1 MPKFRISVNLVWDC
15 TGQDSQEVHATALNH
30 LHKAIEQMSDDMEV
44 PIKKP
49 KISINKLKEVDRTN
63 PKKTI
68 IAEYSVDEVFDRL
81 KADGARQEFSVNDK
95 VYKVKMNSK
104 RYFVLKENRSCV
116 ACGIECKKAVLELPS
131 DCEYPHFNLY
141 GEENGKLVLM
151 TKDHKLAVARG
162 GKDTMDNYQSMCAI
176 CNNIKGKDNLEP
188 EHVKVL
194 RDIYND
200 GVKKGK
206 NSTEIH
212 YDIQGHKTKVLV
224 EVNKKKRE
232 EKKALRKKEKE
243 EKEIAEKE
251 KDEYVG
257 LTKSDIEVIE
267 ETKKINWLLM
277 GVYSVILVIDLF
289 LTYFTEWYFG
299 VMGFALALLGFFAG
313 TIR

>member
-49 KISINKLKEVDRTN
+49 KISINKLKEIDRSN

-68 IAEYSVDEVFDRL
+68 LAEYSVDEIFDKL
-81 KADGARQEFSVNDK
+81 KSDGARQEFCVKDK
-95 VYKVKMNSK
+95 VYRVKMNSK
-104 RYFVLKENRSCV
+104 RYFVLKENKSCV

-212 YDIQGHKTKVLV
+212 YDIQEHKAKLLT
-224 EVNKKKRE
+224 EINKKRRA
-232 EKKALRKKEKE
+232 EKKALKDKEKE
-243 EKEIAEKE
+243 KEAE
-251 KDEYVG
+251 YAG
-257 LTKSDIEVIE
+257 LSKNAVEVIE

-299 VMGFALALLGFFAG
+299 AMGLVLAMLGFFAG
-313 TIR
+313 TLR

>member
-15 TGQDSQEVHATALNH
+15 TGQDSQEVHSVALGH
-30 LHKAIEQMSDDMEV
+30 LHKAIEQMSDEMEV

-49 KISINKLKEVDRTN
+49 KISINKLKEVDKSN

-68 IAEYSVDEVFDRL
+68 IAEYPVDEVFNRL
-81 KADGARQEFSVNDK
+81 KSDGARQEFSVNDK
-95 VYKVKMNSK
+95 TYKVKMNSK
-104 RYFVLKENRSCV
+104 RYFVLKENKSCV

-141 GEENGKLVLM
+141 GEENGKMILM

-188 EHVKVL
+188 DHVKVL
-194 RDIYND
+194 RNVYND
-200 GVKKGK
+200 GVKNGK

-212 YDIQGHKTKVLV
+212 YDIQEHKGKLLT
-224 EVNKKKRE
+224 EINKKKRE
-232 EKKALRKKEKE
+232 EKKALREKEKALKEKE
-243 EKEIAEKE
+243 AE
-251 KDEYVG
+251 YAG
-257 LTKSDIEVIE
+257 LTKNDIEVIE
-267 ETKKINWLLM
+267 ESKKINWLLL
-277 GVYSVILVIDLF
+277 GVYLVIFAIDLT

-299 VMGFALALLGFFAG
+299 VMGVVLAMLGFFAG

>member
-30 LHKAIEQMSDDMEV
+30 LHKAIEQMSDGMEV

-49 KISINKLKEVDRTN
+49 KISINKLKEIDRSN

-68 IAEYSVDEVFDRL
+68 LAEYSVDEIFDKL
-81 KADGARQEFSVNDK
+81 KSDGARQEFCVNNK

-104 RYFVLKENRSCV
+104 RYFVLKENKSCV

-188 EHVKVL
+188 DHVKVL
-194 RDIYND
+194 RDIYNE

-212 YDIQGHKTKVLV
+212 YDIQKHKVKLLT
-224 EVNKKKRE
+224 EINKKKRE
-232 EKKALRKKEKE
+232 AKKAEKKALKEKE
-243 EKEIAEKE
+243 IEH
-251 KDEYVG
+251 VG
-257 LTKSDIEVIE
+257 LSENAIEVIQ
-267 ETKKINWLLM
+267 ETKKTNWLLM
-277 GVYSVILVIDLF
+277 GVYSIILVIDLV
-289 LTYFTEWYFG
+289 LTYFTDWYFG
-299 VMGFALALLGFFAG
+299 VMGFVLAMLGFFAG
-313 TIR
+313 TLR